1 MTSSLNIGKKIRELR
16 LSRNINLR
24 ELSKL
29 CGISASLISQIENNR
44 VTPSIKTL
52 KKISENLGEKASFFL
67 EDEESGKNSHQL
79 LTNKV
84 YLRKGDRKIWKRNK
98 EGMIYELLNPS
109 LYGKKMEFVYLKMQ
123 PGYSIDELFTHE
135 GEECGLILQGHVQL
149 LLEDKIYDLN
159 VGDSVY
165 YLSTT
170 PHGLRNIGENT
181 AHAIF
186 AITPPSF

>member
-1 MTSSLNIGKKIRELR
+1 
-16 LSRNINLR
+16 
-24 ELSKL
+24 
-29 CGISASLISQIENNR
+29 
-44 VTPSIKTL
+44 
-52 KKISENLGEKASFFL
+52 
-67 EDEESGKNSHQL
+67 
-79 LTNKV
+79 
-84 YLRKGDRKIWKRNK
+84 
-98 EGMIYELLNPS
+98 MIYELLNPS